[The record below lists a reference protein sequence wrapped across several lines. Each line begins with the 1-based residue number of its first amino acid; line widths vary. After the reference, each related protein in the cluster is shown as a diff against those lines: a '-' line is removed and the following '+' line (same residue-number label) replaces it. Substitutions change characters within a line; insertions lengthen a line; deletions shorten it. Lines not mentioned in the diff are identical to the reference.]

1 MFTIT
6 KQLMKETNFLICK
19 TFFFIFIKEKKNF
32 PKICTNMKDM
42 IKHITYVILTKI

>member
-19 TFFFIFIKEKKNF
+19 TFFFIFIKEKKSS
-32 PKICTNMKDM
+32 KDM
-42 IKHITYVILTKI
+42 YKHGGDD